1 MVIMTVIN
9 NRSFNGL
16 SIDYVSSIVLSG
28 LSSLSLNAYES
39 PTGQVYYLIPSL
51 QMRKLRI
58 EEVETLLKDTKLE
71 SGRAEPRCLPSVPCP
86 PLAAFSPH
94 ATTTCKEQEPRM
106 PFPTPKLLS
115 AIASE
120 RSYFPVDSYLSFR
133 THLVSPF

>member
-1 MVIMTVIN
+1 MDSALTMY
-9 NRSFNGL
+9 L
-16 SIDYVSSIVLSG
+16 SSIVLSS
-28 LSSLSLNAYES
+28 LSSLPFNAHES

-71 SGRAEPRCLPSVPCP
+71 SGRAESRCLASVPRP

-94 ATTTCKEQEPRM
+94 APTTCKGQEPRM
-106 PFPTPKLLS
+106 PFLIPKLLS